1 MDIGPL
7 KMKQEMTL
15 QKERHL
21 ITLKKTFSSNGV
33 FDGIDAGVFSEDGS
47 SFNLTNST
55 PGCPGDVTYIH
66 GIRN

>member
-1 MDIGPL
+1 VIAIHFEVESRGETSSEDNVL
-7 KMKQEMTL
+7 
-15 QKERHL
+15 
-21 ITLKKTFSSNGV
+21 TFSSNGV